1 MENKMIP
8 PKLKVGDEIRVIAP
22 SRSMSIISGDIKK
35 IAQERLEELGFKVS
49 FGKNVNESDDFNSSS
64 IKSRIEDLHDAFKDK
79 NVKAILTVI
88 GGFNSNQL
96 LSSIDWNLIKN
107 NPKILCG
114 YSDIT
119 ALQNAIFKKTG
130 LITYSGPHFS
140 SFGMKKGFEY
150 IEEYFKKCLIKEE
163 PFGIEASQ
171 EWSNDAWYKD
181 QENRNYEKNE
191 GYLVINEGK
200 AKGTII
206 GANLCTFNLL
216 HGTEFMPSFKDTILF
231 IEDCVEGEDEFV
243 LNFDRDLQSIIHQP
257 GFEGVK
263 GIVIGRFENNSG
275 MTKDKIVKIIKNKKE
290 LDNIPVIAYAD
301 FGHTFPMTIFP
312 IGGEAEIDVN
322 KDKAKILIK
331 KH

>member
-1 MENKMIP
+1 MIIP
-8 PKLKVGDEIRVIAP
+8 SKLKPGDEIRIIAP
-22 SRSMSIISGDIKK
+22 SRSMSILSEDVKK
-35 IAQERLEELGFKVS
+35 IAQEKLEQLGFKVS
-49 FGKNVNESDDFNSSS
+49 FGKNVNESNEFNSSS
-64 IKSRIEDLHDAFKDK
+64 IKSRLEDLHEAFKDK
-79 NVKAILTVI
+79 NVKAILAVI

-96 LSSIDWNLIKN
+96 LSSINWNLIKK

-130 LITYSGPHFS
+130 LVTYSGPHFS

-150 IEEYFKKCLIKEE
+150 IEEYFKKCLIKDE
-163 PFGIEASQ
+163 PFEIEASK

-181 QENRNYEKNE
+181 QENRNFEKNG
-191 GYLVINEGK
+191 GYLIINKGK

-216 HGTEFMPSFKDTILF
+216 HGTEFLPNFKDTILF

-257 GFEGVK
+257 GFKGVK

-275 MTKDKIVKIIKNKKE
+275 MTKDKIIKIIKNKKE
-290 LDNIPVIAYAD
+290 LDNIPVIANAD
-301 FGHTFPMTIFP
+301 FGHTFPIAVFP
-312 IGGEAEIDVN
+312 IGGT
-322 KDKAKILIK
+322 AKLKVDEKVELTIL